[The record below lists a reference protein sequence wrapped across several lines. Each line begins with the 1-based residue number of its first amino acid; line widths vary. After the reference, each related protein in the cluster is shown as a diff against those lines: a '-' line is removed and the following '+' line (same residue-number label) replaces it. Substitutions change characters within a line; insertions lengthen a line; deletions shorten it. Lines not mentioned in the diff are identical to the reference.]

1 MSGYELLYLIPSTK
15 TQEEA
20 QNIIQQ
26 VNQILSKHK
35 AKVLHH
41 DIWSRS
47 KLAYPIK
54 KAEHCFY
61 VLCYFEADDSVP
73 AKVKQGLL
81 LISDI
86 LRNVIIKHKHLEPQ
100 IKRFVEK
107 QEPIKRTYGK
117 AGKAIK
123 PKPVVFHGLDAPAPA
138 IVKEEK
144 SPERAEIKQID
155 KETSIKEL
163 DKKLEDILGEEIEL

>member
-1 MSGYELLYLIPSTK
+1 MSGYELLYLISSTK
-15 TQEEA
+15 TQEEV

-35 AKVLHH
+35 ANVLYH

-47 KLAYPIK
+47 KLAYKIK

-61 VLCYFEADDSVP
+61 VLCYFEANDAVP

-107 QEPIKRTYGK
+107 QEPLKRTYGK
-117 AGKAIK
+117 ALK
-123 PKPVVFHGLDAPAPA
+123 PKPVVVFHGLDAPVIPV
-138 IVKEEK
+138 IKEEK
-144 SPERAEIKQID
+144 FPEQTEIKQID
-155 KETSIKEL
+155 HKTSIKEL

>member
-15 TQEEA
+15 TQEEV
-20 QNIIQQ
+20 QNIIRQ

-35 AKVLHH
+35 ANVLYH
-41 DIWSRS
+41 DIWIRS
-47 KLAYPIK
+47 KLAYKIK

-61 VLCYFEADDSVP
+61 VLCYFEANDAVP
-73 AKVKQGLL
+73 AKVKQGIL

-107 QEPIKRTYGK
+107 QEPLKRTYG
-117 AGKAIK
+117 GKSIK
-123 PKPVVFHGLDAPAPA
+123 PKPVVLHSLDAPAIPV
-138 IVKEEK
+138 IKEEK
-144 SPERAEIKQID
+144 FSEQAQIKQID
-155 KETSIKEL
+155 REISIKEL
-163 DKKLEDILGEEIEL
+163 DKKLEDILGQEIEL

>member
-1 MSGYELLYLIPSTK
+1 MKGYELLYLIPSTK
-15 TQEEA
+15 TQDEV

-35 AKVLHH
+35 AKILHH

-54 KAEHCFY
+54 KAEHGFY
-61 VLCYFEADDSVP
+61 VLCYFKANDAVP
-73 AKVKQGLL
+73 AKVKLGLL

-107 QEPIKRTYGK
+107 QEPIKRTYS
-117 AGKAIK
+117 
-123 PKPVVFHGLDAPAPA
+123 VDAQ
-138 IVKEEK
+138 VKKEEK
-144 SPERAEIKQID
+144 APKRVEIKQINP
-155 KETSIKEL
+155 KTSIKEL
-163 DKKLEDILGEEIEL
+163 DKKLEDILGDEIEL